1 MGASAALLLLVTLLS
16 AAAAAVVESMT
27 SSLDVF
33 SVSSSPGSSRISD
46 ADGEIP
52 LRMYEL
58 YHDAAATCPGL
69 SWAVLA
75 GFGKV
80 ASDHGR
86 HLSDRG
92 LMGITTSQFQQ
103 HADPIPAGGASPAS
117 PLDPVD
123 QVYAAAR
130 TICASGPA
138 TDLTAVVRR
147 ATADPASAVRIIEL
161 ADVYRRAPSSTSF
174 IAVAAR
180 SAPTAAARLALE
192 YAGAQMGLPY
202 VWGGDGLDRGG
213 VGFDCSGLT
222 QSAYQAAGIAIPRT
236 ATDQFKTG
244 RPVATAD
251 LRGGDLVFYGDPNGF
266 LHHVAIYVGAGL
278 VIDAPHPGAVVRL
291 DPVAADDYAGARR
304 EQ

>member
-1 MGASAALLLLVTLLS
+1 MTLLS
-16 AAAAAVVESMT
+16 AAAAAVVESMA

-33 SVSSSPGSSRISD
+33 SVSSNSRGGHIPD
-46 ADGEIP
+46 ADGDIP

-58 YHDAAATCPGL
+58 YHDAAATCSGL
-69 SWAVLA
+69 SWTVLA
-75 GFGKV
+75 GLGKI

-86 HLSDRG
+86 HPTDQG

-103 HADPIPAGGASPAS
+103 HADPIPAGGVSPAS

-147 ATADPASAVRIIEL
+147 ATANPASAVRIVEL
-161 ADVYRRAPSSTSF
+161 ADVYSRASSGNSF

-180 SAPTAAARLALE
+180 SAPSAAARLALE
-192 YAGAQMGLPY
+192 YAGAHLGLPY
-202 VWGGDGLDRGG
+202 VWGGDGPDRGG

-244 RPVATAD
+244 RPVTRAD
-251 LRGGDLVFYGDPNGF
+251 LRAGDLVFYGDPNGF
-266 LHHVAIYVGAGL
+266 LHHVAMYVRAGL

-304 EQ
+304 ES